1 MKRSCLFLCV
11 IFLSSSLFSQE
22 AKFGLK
28 AGLNVANLS
37 NNQGSEMGSRLGLHG
52 GVLAH
57 IHLTKKIAL
66 QPEVVYSGQG
76 SKYTLVDGEH
86 VLSLDY
92 VNIPLQVQYMF
103 NNGFRLQT
111 GPQVGFLISVKD
123 KRDGTETGFFTS
135 DDFKT
140 VDFAWSLGL
149 GYLTDSGL
157 GVDARY
163 NIGLKNINDAGS
175 FVRKNNVFQL
185 GLFYLLDHT
194 HKVKSK

>member
-1 MKRSCLFLCV
+1 MKKIILFSCGLL
-11 IFLSSSLFSQE
+11 LSVCLFSQE
-22 AKFGLK
+22 AKFGFK
-28 AGLNVANLS
+28 AGLNVASLS
-37 NNQGSEMGSRLGLHG
+37 NNQGSEFGSRLGLHG

-57 IHLTKKIAL
+57 IHLSKQFAL

-76 SKYTLVDGEH
+76 AKYTIIDGEH
-86 VLSLDY
+86 ALSLDY
-92 VNIPLQVQYMF
+92 VNIPVQLQYMF

-111 GPQVGFLISVKD
+111 GPQVGFLVSVKD
-123 KRDGTETGFFTS
+123 KRDGTETGIFTS

-140 VDFAWSLGL
+140 VDFAWSLGV
-149 GYLTDSGL
+149 GYLTESGL

-175 FVRKNNVFQL
+175 AVRKNNVFQL
-185 GLFYLLDHT
+185 GLFYLLDHS